1 MEQVTIHKYQ
11 IIREIGRGGMGCVY
25 LVKDVHLDKL
35 WAMKVVSLN
44 SELSN
49 GKENQQLYFEQ
60 LEKEAN
66 TLKKLEHPLLP
77 MIVDLIHIE
86 GGIAIVMEFIEGI
99 TLERYIDEYG
109 MISQK
114 QAVLWGIQLAEVLSY
129 LHSRH
134 PGIVYGDMKPS
145 NIMVRHDGSI
155 KVIDFGTVMEVND
168 TYVNRLMRLGT
179 YGYAAPEL
187 IEIEKRGMGSELS
200 TGCNS
205 IDPRSD
211 IYSLGATLYH
221 MVTGV
226 SPAKAPYGVRP
237 IRELNAALSEGLEK
251 IIIRCTKKSLD
262 ERYQSCMECIND
274 LNRYKQLEFRYRC
287 IKKIISALYGIFAI
301 SAIIYLGL
309 GVLRT
314 YQEFDN
320 EAVSNALKSV
330 VIAGIALTIRR
341 ISVVYRQQKCF
352 SVKQERN
359 IIRTEKKII
368 GLWCL
373 IAAVMIHTSYCYA
386 FDTETLP
393 VQVKDLQGRDILIR
407 EESIYQCSE
416 PIIFTWQEEENTRYE
431 ISVGHGLW
439 KEAKENRY
447 LFSGHMLPG
456 SETVVRINFRGQ
468 NMQSERCFMSSFR
481 IAVP

>member
-1 MEQVTIHKYQ
+1 MEQVMIQKYQ
-11 IIREIGRGGMGCVY
+11 IIREIGKGGMGCVY
-25 LVKDVHLDKL
+25 LVKDIHLGKL
-35 WAMKVVSLN
+35 WAMKIVSMN
-44 SELSN
+44 IEEAD
-49 GKENQQLYFEQ
+49 GKKNWQLYFEQ
-60 LEKEAN
+60 LEKEAD
-66 TLKKLEHPLLP
+66 TLKKLQHPLLP
-77 MIVDLIHIE
+77 MIVDLLHIE

-99 TLERYIDEYG
+99 TLERYIDEHG

-114 QAVLWGIQLAEVLSY
+114 QAVSWGIQLAEVLLY

-155 KVIDFGTVMEVND
+155 KVIDFGTVMEIKD
-168 TYVNRLMRLGT
+168 DRTDKGMRMGT
-179 YGYAAPEL
+179 YGYVAPEL
-187 IEIEKRGMGSELS
+187 IEMKKKDAA
-200 TGCNS
+200 CNS
-205 IDPRSD
+205 IDQRSD

-237 IRELNAALSEGLEK
+237 IRDLNAVLSEGLEK

-274 LNRYKQLEFRYRC
+274 LKRYKQLELRYRC
-287 IKKIISALYGIFAI
+287 IKKIISVLYAIFTI
-301 SAIIYLGL
+301 SAMFCLGL
-309 GVLRT
+309 GLLRT
-314 YQEFDN
+314 YQGFEH
-320 EAVSNALKSV
+320 EAVSNALRSV

-341 ISVVYRQQKCF
+341 ITVVYRQQKCF
-352 SVKQERN
+352 NVKQERN
-359 IIRTEKKII
+359 IICTEKKVI

-373 IAAVMIHTSYCYA
+373 IAVVMIHTSYCYA
-386 FDTETLP
+386 FDAETLP
-393 VQVKDLQGRDILIR
+393 VQVKDLRGRNILIR

-431 ISVGHGLW
+431 IAVDHGLW
-439 KEAKENRY
+439 KEAEGNRY
-447 LFSGHMLPG
+447 LFSGNMLPE

-468 NMQSERCFMSSFR
+468 NMQSKRYFMKSFR